1 MIDAIFAALDPG
13 MNGLLGSE
21 TATLRRSLRLE
32 RPDGHPAVDL
42 LAADPA
48 PLGATVVR
56 LRAAEGRLDGH
67 VGAGLTLT
75 AGASAYL
82 VARDCQRAP
91 DGTVAVSLA
100 SPLLAAVAAG
110 DSVTLSEEES
120 WDLPHCLAYKPLET
134 VLSGDLVGAVSFALS
149 VPLATMPQRPAFGD
163 VVTASLGSGPVL
175 GFLPGDGGSVEV
187 LVGRAGTPAT
197 DVSKRQVPARSFA

>member
-1 MIDAIFAALDPG
+1 MIDAIFSALDPG
-13 MNGLLGSE
+13 MNDLLGSE
-21 TATLRRSLRLE
+21 TATLHRSLRLA
-32 RPDGHPAVDL
+32 RPDGSPAVDL
-42 LAADPA
+42 LATDLA

-56 LRAAEGRLDGH
+56 LRAAEGPLQGY
-67 VGAGLTLT
+67 VGKDLTLT
-75 AGASAYL
+75 AGAYAYL

-91 DGTVAVSLA
+91 DGTVSVSLA
-100 SPLLAAVAAG
+100 SPLLAAVATG
-110 DSVTLSEEES
+110 DPVTLSEGES
-120 WDLPHCLAYKPLET
+120 WELPHCLVYKPLDT

-149 VPLATMPQRPAFGD
+149 VPLATSPQRPAVLD